1 LSNFLLTHVQK
12 LLKSDDPSLLELQL
26 KRSGMVFFKR
36 TVMAYVGLYVSMYIF
51 LPFPANLCWD
61 LYCIFTL
68 HVS

>member
-1 LSNFLLTHVQK
+1 
-12 LLKSDDPSLLELQL
+12 
-26 KRSGMVFFKR
+26 MVFFKR